1 MKLSLNYGQDVVVLP
16 LKPLMERVEKAS
28 KRDIRLL
35 LVLAS
40 DARLREDYPGEA
52 DRAAAAAGVTRAEL
66 DRALS
71 FWQGAGVIDA
81 DAGESEPNE
90 AELVASAEEKA
101 AAAEAEPVPA
111 EKKLEREAELP
122 HYTTEQLTALL
133 ESRAEA
139 KSLVDAAQQTFGKM
153 FTTMEVNIVLGMLD
167 YLSLEAEYILI
178 LLAWC
183 AGRGKKSLRYAEKMA
198 ISLWDE
204 GIRDADTLNKFLR
217 RRDETE
223 GLVAEL
229 RRLFGADGRSLT
241 AKEKAALGRWIEE
254 YHYGTEIVT
263 RAYELT
269 VNAIAKPSIPYA
281 DSILTRWHGEGLD
294 TLEKIEADIAARS
307 GAKGESSSASSFDTD
322 AFFEDALR
330 RSYGQK

>member
-1 MKLSLNYGQDVVVLP
+1 MLP

-28 KRDIRLL
+28 RRDIRLL

-40 DARLREDYPGEA
+40 DVRLREDYAGEA
-52 DRAAAAAGVTRAEL
+52 DRAAAEAGVTRVEL

-71 FWQGAGVIDA
+71 FWQGAGIIDV
-81 DAGESEPNE
+81 DQGE
-90 AELVASAEEKA
+90 A
-101 AAAEAEPVPA
+101 AASVRPEAIPAGKAEGEVAA
-111 EKKLEREAELP
+111 AQAAKKLEHEAVLP
-122 HYTTEQLTALL
+122 HYTTEQLTELL
-133 ESRAEA
+133 ETRAEA
-139 KSLVDAAQQTFGKM
+139 KSLVDAAQQTFGKL

-198 ISLWDE
+198 ITLWDE
-204 GIRDADTLNKFLR
+204 GIRDADGLNEFLR

-223 GLVAEL
+223 NITAEL

-241 AKEKAALGRWIEE
+241 AKEKAAIGRWIEE
-254 YHYGTEIVT
+254 YHDSVEIVT

-281 DSILTRWHGEGLD
+281 DSILSRWHSEGLD
-294 TLEKIEADIAARS
+294 TLEKIDADIAARS
-307 GAKGESSSASSFDTD
+307 GTKGETSSASSFDTD